1 MNRIALLGI
10 GILLA
15 SSGLVACDDNN
26 NNTGTGG
33 SGGHTG
39 VAGHAG
45 GSTGHAG
52 SGGSTGTAGSG
63 GSSVGGAGG
72 GSASFTSVQPCPNMS
87 DYTAGTTI
95 SFANFAYSPKCL
107 KVTKGASVTFS
118 GDFTMHP
125 LRPSAKRGITSGNPI
140 TATST
145 GTSMSFTFSN
155 SGVYAYFCNIHGP
168 ADDGTGMEGAIW
180 VE

>member
-15 SSGLVACDDNN
+15 SSGLVACDDDN

-33 SGGHTG
+33 SGGH
-39 VAGHAG
+39 G
-45 GSTGHAG
+45 GSVSTGHGG
-52 SGGSTGTAGSG
+52 SGGSTGAAGVG
-63 GSSVGGAGG
+63 GVGGGAVGGAGG
-72 GSASFTSVQPCPNMS
+72 GASFTSVQPCPNQS
-87 DYTAGTTI
+87 DYSNGTTI
-95 SFANFAYSPKCL
+95 NFTNFMYTPKCL
-107 KVTKGASVTFS
+107 KVTKGTSVTFS
-118 GDFTMHP
+118 GDFSMHP

-140 TATST
+140 TATDS
-145 GTSMSFTFSN
+145 GSSKSFTFDSP
-155 SGVYAYFCNIHGP
+155 GVYAYFCNIHGP